1 MSLLDKET
9 INNLYGFSISMK
21 YRFSEY
27 DVIVIGAGHAGLE
40 AALASSRMGENTL
53 LITQSL
59 DNIAKLS
66 CNPSI
71 GGVAKGTIVREID
84 ALGGEMA
91 RLSDASMIQYRLLNK
106 SRGAAVQAPR
116 VQVDKSLY
124 SSLAKHTIE
133 LQRNLH
139 TFQDTVVDLLVGT
152 SKNGEKIVEGVVTER
167 GRTFSA
173 RAVVLCSGTFME
185 GMIYIGEY
193 SSPDG
198 RLGERAA
205 MGLGQALEILGF
217 KTSRLKTGT
226 PMRILRSSV
235 DFSYMEEQV
244 ADEVMKPFSFE
255 KDEINRPYA
264 TCYVTHPNEET
275 HKIIRAAFD
284 RSPLFSGKIKAIGAR
299 YCPSIEDKVKKFPER
314 TRHHLYIEPE
324 GLNTEELYING
335 LSSSLPEDVQDAMIR
350 TIPGLENVVITRPA
364 YAVDYL
370 FVHPTQMDASLH
382 AKMLK
387 GFFLAGQVN
396 GTSGYEEAGGQGIV
410 AGINAALFSRAQKFT
425 SETYVPFTIAR
436 SEAYIGVMIDDLVTQ
451 GVDEP
456 YRMFTARAEYRLR
469 LRHDNADERL
479 SQKAYEVGLQK
490 SESIERLE
498 KKLATRLDI
507 ITIWDTLRVK
517 QEDAVLFPPLSAHI
531 GKSFSHALQDPRVSL
546 SCITELVEKQG
557 KLSDTHCL
565 TSLLDAELE
574 VRYKHYLEA
583 QDERIAKIAK
593 MENTHIP
600 ANFDYDALSGLS
612 TESLARL
619 KEAMPSTLGQASRIP
634 GIRPSDIMLLSIAL
648 RR

>member
-1 MSLLDKET
+1 
-9 INNLYGFSISMK
+9 MK
-21 YRFSEY
+21 YRFSDY

-59 DNIAKLS
+59 DTIAKLS

-116 VQVDKSLY
+116 VQVDKALY
-124 SSLAKHTIE
+124 SSLAKQTIE
-133 LQRNLH
+133 SQKNLH
-139 TFQDTVVDLLVGT
+139 TFQDTVVDLIVGISST
-152 SKNGEKIVEGVVTER
+152 GEKQIEGVITER
-167 GRTFSA
+167 GRQFSS
-173 RAVVLCSGTFME
+173 RSVVLCSGTFME

-205 MGLGQALEILGF
+205 VGLGQALASLGF
-217 KTSRLKTGT
+217 KASRLKTGT

-235 DFSYMEEQV
+235 DFSYMEEQL

-255 KDEINRPYA
+255 RDEVNRPYA
-264 TCYVTHPNEET
+264 ACYVTHTNEET

-335 LSSSLPEDVQDAMIR
+335 LSSSLPEDVQDKMIR

-370 FVHPTQMDASLH
+370 FVHPTQLDNSLH
-382 AKMLK
+382 SKMIK

-410 AGINAALFSRAQKFT
+410 AGINAAVFSRSKKFE
-425 SETYVPFTIAR
+425 SETYIPFTIAR
-436 SEAYIGVMIDDLVTQ
+436 NEGYIGVMIDDLVTQ

-479 SQKAYEVGLQK
+479 SRKAYEVGLQK
-490 SESIERLE
+490 ESAIARLE
-498 KKLATRLDI
+498 KKLATRETI
-507 ITIWDTLRVK
+507 ISLWNSLKVK
-517 QEDAVLFPPLSAHI
+517 QDDTSSCPFLSAHI
-531 GKSFSHALQDPRVSL
+531 GKSFCHALQDPRVSL
-546 SCITELVEKQG
+546 TSIMELAKDANF
-557 KLSDTHCL
+557 STDA
-565 TSLLDAELE
+565 LLDAELE

-583 QDERIAKIAK
+583 QDERIARVAK
-593 MENTHIP
+593 MENVRIP
-600 ANFDYDALSGLS
+600 QNFDYDKLSGLS
-612 TESLARL
+612 TESHSRL
-619 KEAMPSTLGQASRIP
+619 KDAKPETLGQASRIV
-634 GIRPSDIMLLSIAL
+634 GIRPSDIMLLAIAL
-648 RR
+648 KR